1 MATPPTAPG
10 GGSPTYSVASN
21 GAAISVAGAA
31 IRVASNGT
39 AMRAATE
46 AERLTARLDR
56 LPMTRSLWVMA
67 VLLTFGGFFDGYA
80 IGLIG
85 ALGPGLFKAQIFT
98 ATTVS
103 FFGMT
108 GFASFVAALFAGFF
122 VATLLV
128 SYVADHFGRRA
139 IFAYSLLWFGIA
151 NFIMG
156 MMDTANGVN
165 LWRFISALGVGLEL
179 VTVDAYLSELI
190 PKKSRGAAFG
200 YLQAMSAIAFLVSYF
215 LSWQLIPTSIWGY
228 DGWRWVTWLGSIAA
242 VVIWWIRLG
251 LPESP
256 RWLAQQGRIAEA
268 EAVMA
273 DIEAKVARDYGAP
286 LPEPDR
292 VHPQDPRKGSV
303 WEIFSPRYRPRTIML
318 MLFNFFQTVG
328 FYGFVAWTPTLLIAK
343 GIHITQ
349 SLKYGTIINIAA
361 VIFPLLIMSFAD
373 KLERKWHACLSCF
386 SIAVLGI
393 WFANVDQSWALI
405 ALGAC
410 LAMAAQWL
418 SYSLHN
424 YQAELYPTRIRARGV
439 GFVYSWSRL
448 SGILTPFFIAFFL
461 REYGPTGVFAF
472 VAVCMAIVILSVA
485 TLGPRTNR
493 LEVEAIAH

>member
-1 MATPPTAPG
+1 MASPPTA
-10 GGSPTYSVASN
+10 
-21 GAAISVAGAA
+21 
-31 IRVASNGT
+31 
-39 AMRAATE
+39 

-56 LPMTRSLWVMA
+56 LPMTRSLWIMA
-67 VLLTFGGFFDGYA
+67 ILLTFGGFFDGYA

-85 ALGPGLFKAQIFT
+85 ALGPGLFKAKIFT
-98 ATTVS
+98 PTTVS
-103 FFGMT
+103 FFGMS

-128 SYVADHFGRRA
+128 SYIADRFGRRA

-156 MMDTANGVN
+156 MQTTADGVN
-165 LWRFISALGVGLEL
+165 IWRFISALGVGLEL
-179 VTVDAYLSELI
+179 VTVDAYLSELV
-190 PKKSRGAAFG
+190 PKKTRGAAFG
-200 YLQAMSAIAFLVSYF
+200 FLQAMSAIAFLVSYF
-215 LSWQLIPTSIWGY
+215 LSWQLIPTSIFGY

-256 RWLAQQGRIAEA
+256 RWLAQQGRQQEA
-268 EAVMA
+268 EQVMA
-273 DIEAKVARDYGAP
+273 DIEARVAADYGKP
-286 LPEPDR
+286 LPEPEPP
-292 VHPQDPRKGSV
+292 HYQDPRKGSL
-303 WEIFSPRYRPRTIML
+303 WEIFGPQYLKRTIML

-343 GIHITQ
+343 GIHVTQ
-349 SLKYGTIINIAA
+349 SLEYSTIINVAA

-373 KLERKWHACLSCF
+373 KIERKWHACLACF
-386 SIAVLGI
+386 AIGVLGI
-393 WFANVDQSWALI
+393 WFASVESTWALI

-418 SYSLHN
+418 SYGLHN

-461 REYGPTGVFAF
+461 RDFGATGVFAF
-472 VAVCMAIVILSVA
+472 VAVCMAIVILSVS
-485 TLGPRTNR
+485 TLGPRTNL

>member
-1 MATPPTAPG
+1 MASPPPMSGLGTG
-10 GGSPTYSVASN
+10 PTMSVAEDGRST
-21 GAAISVAGAA
+21 
-31 IRVASNGT
+31 RT
-39 AMRAATE
+39 ATA

-56 LPMTRSLWVMA
+56 LPMTRSLWIMA
-67 VLLTFGGFFDGYA
+67 LLLTFGGFFDGYA

-98 ATTVS
+98 PTTVS
-103 FFGMT
+103 FFGLS

-122 VATLLV
+122 IATLFV
-128 SYVADHFGRRA
+128 SYIADRFGRRA

-156 MMDTANGVN
+156 MQTTADGVN

-179 VTVDAYLSELI
+179 VTVDAYLSELV
-190 PKKSRGAAFG
+190 PKKTRGAAFG
-200 YLQAMSAIAFLVSYF
+200 FLQAMSAIAFLVSYF
-215 LSWQLIPTSIWGY
+215 LSWQLIPTSIWSY
-228 DGWRWVTWLGSIAA
+228 DGWRWVTWIGSIAA

-256 RWLAQQGRIAEA
+256 RWLAQQGRMEEA
-268 EAVMA
+268 ERVMA
-273 DIEAKVARDYGAP
+273 DIEARVARDYGKP
-286 LPEPDR
+286 LPEPE
-292 VHPQDPRKGSV
+292 VPHYQDPRKGSL
-303 WEIFSPRYRPRTIML
+303 WEIFSPEYRKRTVML

-349 SLKYGTIINIAA
+349 SLEYSTIINVAA
-361 VIFPLLIMSFAD
+361 VAFPLMLMSFAD
-373 KLERKWHACLSCF
+373 KIERKWHCCLACF
-386 SIAVLGI
+386 AIAVLGI
-393 WFANVDQSWALI
+393 WFASVDSTLALI

-418 SYSLHN
+418 SYGLHN

-461 REYGPTGVFAF
+461 RDFGATGVFTF
-472 VAVCMAIVILSVA
+472 VAVCMGIVILSVA

>member
-1 MATPPTAPG
+1 MSISEDGRSTRTATA
-10 GGSPTYSVASN
+10 
-21 GAAISVAGAA
+21 
-31 IRVASNGT
+31 
-39 AMRAATE
+39 

-56 LPMTRSLWVMA
+56 LPMTRSLWIMA
-67 VLLTFGGFFDGYA
+67 LLLTFGGFFDGYA

-85 ALGPGLFKAQIFT
+85 ALGPGLFKAKIFT
-98 ATTVS
+98 PTTVS
-103 FFGMT
+103 FFGLS

-122 VATLLV
+122 IATLFV
-128 SYVADHFGRRA
+128 SYIADRFGRRA

-156 MMDTANGVN
+156 MQTTADGVN

-179 VTVDAYLSELI
+179 VTVDAYLSELV
-190 PKKSRGAAFG
+190 PKKTRGAAFG
-200 YLQAMSAIAFLVSYF
+200 FLQAMSAIAFLVSYF

-228 DGWRWVTWLGSIAA
+228 DGWRWVTWIGSIAA

-256 RWLAQQGRIAEA
+256 RWLAQQGRMEEA
-268 EAVMA
+268 ERVMA
-273 DIEAKVARDYGAP
+273 DIEARVTADYGKP
-286 LPEPDR
+286 LPEPEAP
-292 VHPQDPRKGSV
+292 HYQDPRKGSL
-303 WEIFSPRYRPRTIML
+303 WEIFSPKYRKRTIML

-349 SLKYGTIINIAA
+349 SLEYSTIINIAA
-361 VIFPLLIMSFAD
+361 VAFPLVLMSFAD
-373 KLERKWHACLSCF
+373 KIERKWHSCLACF
-386 SIAVLGI
+386 AIAVLGI
-393 WFANVDQSWALI
+393 CFASAESTWALI

-418 SYSLHN
+418 SYGLHN

-461 REYGPTGVFAF
+461 RDYGATGVFAF

-485 TLGPRTNR
+485 TLGPRTKL